1 MGVVLWEVLANKH
14 LFLGPS
20 EVATMHRVLNEPVP
34 DLYTLAPGIP
44 KRLAELVARSLDRD
58 PARRFATALEMAEAI
73 EAATRGIMPLPQP
86 REVAAVVDTLVGQR
100 IADRKE
106 AITRWLAGSQ
116 GQAGSTGTWA
126 SLPPALAAQ
135 MLTPASGRLPLPAH
149 PPGTPPPR
157 PLPPP
162 APVRSLSTGS
172 SLSPLLAA
180 SSTTHP
186 PPPLS
191 ALAPEAPAPVAPAAP
206 RRGLLLLAPGLLL
219 VGLGLGWALTR
230 GAASAPDAP
239 AAPPSAATS
248 AEPPAPSASAP
259 PQPDPPPPESA
270 VPPPSASA
278 PAPAATPAPKP
289 KPTRTTSSPPPVST
303 GLDNNPY
310 R

>member
-1 MGVVLWEVLANKH
+1 
-14 LFLGPS
+14 
-20 EVATMHRVLNEPVP
+20 MHRVLNEPVP

-172 SLSPLLAA
+172 SLSPMLAA
-180 SSTTHP
+180 SSTTNP
-186 PPPLS
+186 PPPQS
-191 ALAPEAPAPVAPAAP
+191 ALTPEASAPIAPASP

-230 GAASAPDAP
+230 AAPASPPDAP
-239 AAPPSAATS
+239 AASPSAS
-248 AEPPAPSASAP
+248 AEPPAPAASSAA
-259 PQPDPPPPESA
+259 PQPDPAPVESA
-270 VPPPSASA
+270 APPPSASA

-289 KPTRTTSSPPPVST
+289 RPARTTSAPAPVST